1 MGAQVNYRNPPL
13 NFCLLHLSLL
23 IEGFDCGLPWA
34 IKTLWKSKGWLVLLL
49 LVCHIT
55 VLVLWIPCSLAIFS
69 RFSLRAL
76 CFHSESSQLGF
87 FLKFRV
93 LHFFLIQISGVQ
105 YCVFVLN
112 WKHQTYSVVKQ
123 LFWSCACSG
132 FLSVSF
138 LQGRLVVL
146 DLGNEEMHPLFRH
159 LYCFRQRF
167 CRAGDIRLSS

>member
-1 MGAQVNYRNPPL
+1 MGAQVNDRNPPL
-13 NFCLLHLSLL
+13 NFCLLRLSLL

-55 VLVLWIPCSLAIFS
+55 VSVLWIPCSLAIFS
-69 RFSLRAL
+69 WFSLRAL

-105 YCVFVLN
+105 YYVFVLN
-112 WKHQTYSVVKQ
+112 WKHQTYGVVKQ
-123 LFWSCACSG
+123 LFWSCTCSG

-138 LQGRLVVL
+138 SSRETSSFGFRKRGNASTLQASILLQAEVLQGWR
-146 DLGNEEMHPLFRH
+146 
-159 LYCFRQRF
+159 Y
-167 CRAGDIRLSS
+167 